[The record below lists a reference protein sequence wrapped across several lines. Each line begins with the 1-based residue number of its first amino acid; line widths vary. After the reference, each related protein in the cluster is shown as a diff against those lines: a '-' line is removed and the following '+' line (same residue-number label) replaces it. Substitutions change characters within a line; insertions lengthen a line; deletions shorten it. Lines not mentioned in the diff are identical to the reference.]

1 MGATIRNSSSW
12 PTSKNQPPAG
22 QANLSLVRGLKPFR
36 RLSCRRRVED
46 PTLVFFFSA
55 FALLAP
61 LLLLL
66 FLVVPLVD
74 TKLKNTYSSRYPQR
88 LRKIVLRQSISSLP
102 HDKTKELRHDI
113 HALTS
118 LRDTVS
124 GIV

>member
-46 PTLVFFFSA
+46 PTLVSFFSTL
-55 FALLAP
+55 ALLVS

-66 FLVVPLVD
+66 SLVVPLVD
-74 TKLKNTYSSRYPQR
+74 TKLKNIYSSRHPQGF
-88 LRKIVLRQSISSLP
+88 RKIVLRQSISSLP
-102 HDKTKELRHDI
+102 RDKTKELCHDI
-113 HALTS
+113 YALMS
-118 LRDTVS
+118 LYDIVS